1 MAEQHGGRDIEA
13 TLQDIYDA
21 LMGIGVELEALV
33 EIERAR
39 AMYELG
45 FDPLHGT
52 SYEGGVEASKEG

>member
-1 MAEQHGGRDIEA
+1 MGGERHMVDMEA
-13 TLQDIYDA
+13 VLQDIYDA
-21 LMGIGVELEALV
+21 LAGIGVELDALV

-52 SYEGGVEASKEG
+52 KYDEERDG